1 MDEQELLIQRFLD
14 QDLTPDE
21 RVAFLRMIDEDPA
34 LRRSWLN
41 LELVVAEAGQL
52 PRITPSELF
61 YRELKAKLA
70 PKSMGWW
77 ERLFSV
83 IRAPR
88 TLEWNLAGAMA
99 AACVA
104 IVSLVSLFAVIP
116 PRVVEMPIPAVPV
129 HTIAARPDQQEPKVF
144 VRLILLQP
152 EAASVSVAGDF
163 NGWNPAQ
170 TPLERSDGGMWTATI
185 PLKPGRYQYMF
196 VIDGKEWIADPLAE
210 EETTDG
216 FGAHNAVLD
225 VAI

>member
-1 MDEQELLIQRFLD
+1 MDEQELLIHRFLD

-21 RVAFLRMIDEDPA
+21 RVAFLRMIDEDPD

-52 PRITPSELF
+52 PRITPSEKF
-61 YRELKAKLA
+61 YSELKAKMA
-70 PKSMGWW
+70 PQSQGWW
-77 ERLFSV
+77 ERLSSV

-99 AACVA
+99 AACVVIIS
-104 IVSLVSLFAVIP
+104 IVGLFAVIP
-116 PRVVEMPIPAVPV
+116 PRVIEVATPHLLGQTVATRVEQ
-129 HTIAARPDQQEPKVF
+129 REPKVF

-185 PLKPGRYQYMF
+185 SLKPGRYEYMF
-196 VIDGKEWIADPLAE
+196 VIDGEEWIADPLAT